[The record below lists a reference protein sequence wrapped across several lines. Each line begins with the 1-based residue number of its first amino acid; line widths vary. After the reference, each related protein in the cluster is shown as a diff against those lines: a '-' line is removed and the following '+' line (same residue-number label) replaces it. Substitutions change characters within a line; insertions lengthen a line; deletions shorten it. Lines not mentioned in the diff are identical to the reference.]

1 MQQSIY
7 CKSKMI
13 QSQYSVYSKQYMMKV
28 EELRWKSLLN
38 IFSSAEY
45 KIKKTEVKVKDKK
58 MSLFLQERFFTL
70 IAKQV
75 WVQ

>member
-1 MQQSIY
+1 
-7 CKSKMI
+7 MI

-45 KIKKTEVKVKDKK
+45 KIKKTEVKVKGKK

>member
-1 MQQSIY
+1 
-7 CKSKMI
+7 
-13 QSQYSVYSKQYMMKV
+13 MMKV

-45 KIKKTEVKVKDKK
+45 KIKKTEVKVKGKK